1 MVQGYR
7 ARILHCLDK
16 PSVSNDSIQYFE
28 DGLLL
33 VEKGRVKALG
43 PAQQLLAEI
52 AADIPIK
59 HYPDAIISPGFIDCH
74 IHYPQVDII
83 ASYGKQL
90 MQWLETYTFPA
101 ELRYADAEYAKQAAE
116 FFVQQLL
123 MNGTTSALVFS
134 TVHRVSAEALFQA
147 AFAQN
152 MRLITGKVLMDRLAP
167 EGLLDTA
174 EIGYSD
180 SKQLIEAWHHRG
192 RLGYAVTPRFAL
204 TSTPEQLHSAAAL
217 LREYPDVLMQ
227 THLSE
232 NLEELSAIKNIY
244 GEFGAYADVYQHFDL
259 LTERSVFAHG
269 IHLNHH
275 EMSRLVIAD
284 AAVAFCPTSNL
295 FLGSG
300 LFHMAMAKRYKL
312 KIGLGTD
319 IGAGTSFSMLQT
331 MNEAYKIQQLQHN
344 ELPPLESFY
353 LATLGGARA
362 LHIDS
367 KVGNFEIGKEADFI
381 VLDMKATPLLNYRYQ
396 RTKTIQ
402 EQLFMLQVLG
412 DDRVIAETYLMGK
425 QVYCRIN

>member
-1 MVQGYR
+1 MIKGFR
-7 ARILHCLDK
+7 ARILHFIDK
-16 PSVSNDSIQYFE
+16 PDASKNAVQYFE

-33 VEKGRVKALG
+33 IEQGKVKALG
-43 PAQQLLAEI
+43 PASQLLSQLPS
-52 AADIPIK
+52 DVPIK
-59 HYPDAIISPGFIDCH
+59 HYTDSIICPGFIDCH
-74 IHYPQVDII
+74 VHYPQIDII

-101 ELRYADAEYAKQAAE
+101 ELRYADADYAKQAAE
-116 FFVQQLL
+116 FFIQQLL

-134 TVHRVSAEALFQA
+134 TVHKVSAEALFA
-147 AFAQN
+147 AAYQQN

-167 EGLLDTA
+167 KGLLDTA
-174 EIGYSD
+174 ETGYIE
-180 SKQLIEAWHHRG
+180 SKQLIESWHQRG

-204 TSTPEQLHSAAAL
+204 TSTPEQLNTAAQL
-217 LREYPDVLMQ
+217 LNEYSDILLQ

-232 NLEELSAIKNIY
+232 NLEELSEIKKIY
-244 GEFGAYADVYQHFDL
+244 GEFGAYADVYQHFNL

-269 IHLNHH
+269 VHLNHH
-275 EMSRLVIAD
+275 EMSRLSIAD
-284 AAVAFCPTSNL
+284 ASVAFCPTSNL

-319 IGAGTSFSMLQT
+319 IGAGTSFSLLQT

-353 LATLGGARA
+353 FATLGGARA

-367 KVGNFEIGKEADFI
+367 KVGNFEPGKEADFV
-381 VLDMKATPLLNYRYQ
+381 VLNMKATPLLDYRYQ
-396 RTKTIQ
+396 RTTNME

-425 QVYCRIN
+425 QVYSSK